1 MKAVTSPEAIWRS
14 QKEGRYPL
22 VNSEDFRIDGNT
34 QPVISVVAAMKTA
47 TDFSSILLSFLN
59 GRKENEASE
68 ITKAIDET
76 KPRIEKRLLFQQIN
90 NEIKSIR
97 TDGFF
102 RTPLALSVSI
112 SFEHMF
118 FSNSCL

>member
-76 KPRIEKRLLFQQIN
+76 KPRIEKRLLLQQIN

-102 RTPLALSVSI
+102 KTPLALSVSI